1 MYKFSKTKLQ
11 GMIGYALIP
20 EGLETYPG
28 LVALHAFNQT
38 PESIYE
44 ITKKFAESG
53 FLVFA
58 PRYTDAS
65 DGVVVSVNALR
76 SLKSFKG
83 IDPSRVG
90 IFGISLGGTVALLAS
105 TQEPVSFVIDVGGW
119 VDLADLYNHLSKFP
133 TGTPQKYIAEL
144 VKSTI
149 GTPEESAE
157 IYTLS
162 SPITYVEKVTGK
174 VLIIHGGKD
183 TMVPVTQSQRLLEKL
198 KEYNIEAKLEIIEDA
213 DYLFSKKEEELVR
226 ISLEF
231 LRSHKII

>member
-1 MYKFSKTKLQ
+1 MYGFIKTKLQ
-11 GMIGYALIP
+11 GMVGYALIP

-38 PESIYE
+38 PEAIYE
-44 ITKKFAESG
+44 IAKGFAEAG
-53 FLVFA
+53 ILVFA

-65 DGVVVSVNALR
+65 DGVVISVNALR
-76 SLKSFKG
+76 NLKAFKG
-83 IDPSRVG
+83 VDQSRVG
-90 IFGISLGGTVALLAS
+90 VFGISLGGTVALLAS
-105 TQEPVSFVIDVGGW
+105 TQEPVNFVIDVGGW

-133 TGTPQKYIAEL
+133 AGTPQKYIAEL

-149 GTPEESAE
+149 GTPEENAE

-183 TMVPVTQSQRLLEKL
+183 TMVPLTQSQKLLEKL
-198 KEYNIEAKLEIIEDA
+198 REHNIEAKLEVIEDA
-213 DYLFSKKEEELVR
+213 DYLFAGKEKELVR

-231 LRSHKII
+231 LKTHKII

>member
-38 PESIYE
+38 PEAIYE
-44 ITKKFAESG
+44 IAKRFAESG
-53 FLVFA
+53 ILVFA

-76 SLKSFKG
+76 NLKSFKG
-83 IDPSRVG
+83 VDPSKVG

-133 TGTPQKYIAEL
+133 AGTPQKYIAEL

-149 GTPEESAE
+149 GTPEENLE

-162 SPITYVEKVTGK
+162 SPITYAEKVTGK

-183 TMVPVTQSQRLLEKL
+183 TMVPVTQSQKLLEKL
-198 KEYNIEAKLEIIEDA
+198 REHGIEAKLEVIEDA
-213 DYLFSKKEEELVR
+213 DYLFSRKEEELVK

-231 LRSHKII
+231 LKNYKII

>member
-1 MYKFSKTKLQ
+1 MYRFSKTKLQ
-11 GMIGYALIP
+11 GMVGYALIP

-38 PESIYE
+38 PEAIYE
-44 ITKKFAESG
+44 IAKRFAESG
-53 FLVFA
+53 ILVFA

-83 IDPSRVG
+83 VDPSRVG

-105 TQEPVSFVIDVGGW
+105 TQEPVSFVIDLGGW
-119 VDLADLYNHLSKFP
+119 VDLADLYKHLSKFP
-133 TGTPQKYIAEL
+133 AGTPQKYIAEL
-144 VKSTI
+144 IESTI
-149 GTPEESAE
+149 GTPEENAE

-162 SPITYVEKVTGK
+162 SPITYAEKVAGK

-183 TMVPVTQSQRLLEKL
+183 TMVPVTQSQKLLKNLREHG
-198 KEYNIEAKLEIIEDA
+198 IEAKLEVIEDA
-213 DYLFSKKEEELVR
+213 DYLFTGKEDELVK

-231 LRSHKII
+231 LKSYKII